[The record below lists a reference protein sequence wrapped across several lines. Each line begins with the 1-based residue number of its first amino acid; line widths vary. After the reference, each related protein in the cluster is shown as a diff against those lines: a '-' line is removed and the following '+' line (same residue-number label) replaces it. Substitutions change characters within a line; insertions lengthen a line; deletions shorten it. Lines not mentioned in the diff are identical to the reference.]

1 MKNLYLVETNAS
13 IMVVCYDTE
22 DKTATVLDTAETNT
36 PGFNL
41 AAIEDVSAGE
51 IFENIGDVEEFLGI
65 DYNNPETPRIIETI
79 ENWED

>member
-13 IMVVCYDTE
+13 TMIVLHDTE

-41 AAIEDVSAGE
+41 AAVEDASAGE
-51 IFENIGDVEEFLGI
+51 IFEDIEDVEEFLGI

-79 ENWED
+79 ESWEG

>member
-41 AAIEDVSAGE
+41 AAVEDVSAGE
-51 IFENIGDVEEFLGI
+51 IFEDVEDVI
-65 DYNNPETPRIIETI
+65 DWLDVSWNNSEAPKVIDMIW
-79 ENWED
+79 NWE